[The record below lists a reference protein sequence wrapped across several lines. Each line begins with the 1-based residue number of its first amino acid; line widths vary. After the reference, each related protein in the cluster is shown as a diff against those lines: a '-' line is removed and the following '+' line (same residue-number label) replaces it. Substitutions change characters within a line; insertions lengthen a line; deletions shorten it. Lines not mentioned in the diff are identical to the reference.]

1 VGMGTIRV
9 MAGAH
14 FPSDVIFAGIFTY
27 LIVWITYAVMYRW
40 RRTRFSDEDVE
51 RALERVA
58 MPGYNLI
65 AGLFGGSRNTK

>member
-1 VGMGTIRV
+1 
-9 MAGAH
+9 
-14 FPSDVIFAGIFTY
+14 
-27 LIVWITYAVMYRW
+27 MYRW